1 VAGTALLIRYAA
13 AAALLGTLAGCAA
26 PATPNTV
33 STAQPSVGTSTRP
46 ASPGAD
52 RALIDAASRGDLA
65 GVRTAL
71 AEGANVRAMDGEGA
85 TALVRA
91 AYGNHVE
98 VAEALL
104 EAGSDPNHQDRTQQS
119 AYLIATADVGDDPRL
134 LELTLTHGADV
145 ASLDSYRGTG
155 LIRAADRGHERIV
168 ARLLT
173 TGVDIDHVNRLGWTA
188 LLEAVIL
195 GRGDAAHER
204 VVAQLLAA
212 GAQRGIRDGDGLTA
226 LDHARR
232 AGFTGMV
239 ALLQAPA
246 GWPPSGG

>member
-1 VAGTALLIRYAA
+1 MAGTALLIRYAA

-46 ASPGAD
+46 TSPGAD
-52 RALIDAASRGDLA
+52 HALIVAASRGDLA

-119 AYLIATADVGDDPRL
+119 AYLIAAADVGDDPRL

-145 ASLDSYRGTG
+145 ASLDSCLLYTSD
-155 LIRAADRGHERIV
+155 AADE
-168 ARLLT
+168 
-173 TGVDIDHVNRLGWTA
+173 
-188 LLEAVIL
+188 
-195 GRGDAAHER
+195 
-204 VVAQLLAA
+204 
-212 GAQRGIRDGDGLTA
+212 
-226 LDHARR
+226 
-232 AGFTGMV
+232 
-239 ALLQAPA
+239 
-246 GWPPSGG
+246 